1 MTFKEIKHSALKA
14 SIRKLSIES
23 EFINKLSSRYYLLYR
38 LKISF
43 AWTCNWWSCWVLC
56 WQTIL
61 LVCPFAFAWFWAWN
75 RIEIDWKAK
84 LILTK
89 MPMSLFLLF
98 DVTIAVKIFWHRKL
112 IWVCSGIVL
121 ISVNIKLDSESDFD
135 WFNVSVYCNDHY

>member
-43 AWTCNWWSCWVLC
+43 AWTCDWWSCWVLC

-84 LILTK
+84 LTLTI
-89 MPMSLFLLF
+89 MPMRLFLLF
-98 DVTIAVKIFWHRKL
+98 DETIAVKIFWHRKL
-112 IWVCSGIVL
+112 ISVCSGIVL
-121 ISVNIKLDSESDFD
+121 ISVNIELGSESDFNR
-135 WFNVSVYCNDHY
+135 FNVSAYCSDH